1 MKGQRN
7 AILSHLKTGKP
18 ITSKE
23 AFELYGVTRLSAIIH
38 DLRLMGYSIH
48 TLMIDGTTRFGD
60 STKYGKYILAH
71 DITEE
76 EEN

>member
-1 MKGQRN
+1 MRGQRN
-7 AILSHLKTGKP
+7 AILNHLKSGKS

-38 DLRLMGYSIH
+38 DLRNMGYAIH
-48 TLMIDGTTRFGD
+48 TFMMDGTTRFGD
-60 STKYGKYILAH
+60 STKYAKYVLGK
-71 DITEE
+71 ES

>member
-1 MKGQRN
+1 MRGQRN
-7 AILSHLKTGKP
+7 AILNHLKSGKT

-38 DLRLMGYSIH
+38 DLRCMGYIIH
-48 TLMIDGTTRFGD
+48 TISVDGVTRFGD
-60 STKYGKYILAH
+60 SCKYAKYILAK
-71 DITEE
+71 ES